1 MNPLLPLVLLG
12 TLLAVNSGKW
22 TLLASPV
29 IFFSFFLCSPF
40 FKRGTDKHGA
50 ADMFKQLCC
59 SVKCQRD
66 RFAPRVRLFLVRF
79 PGFFLSAFPHLA
91 VTVERQLFTFGPLVT
106 LVTGDFQQ

>member
-22 TLLASPV
+22 KLLASPV
-29 IFFSFFLCSPF
+29 IFFSSPF

-66 RFAPRVRLFLVRF
+66 TFPPVFHSFLFVSPTFFF
-79 PGFFLSAFPHLA
+79 PLSHIWPS
-91 VTVERQLFTFGPLVT
+91 QLNVSCSLSVLGNTCHRGL
-106 LVTGDFQQ
+106 